1 MGAMLLA
8 SCSSAQ
14 STPTTTTT
22 EPPLPQGKC
31 SATASSPT
39 LGLAAIT
46 DAFLVRAWTNP
57 NTSEYTE
64 FVRIGDDPFAAPSTQ
79 GGDLTVVETATVS
92 IATCAVFV
100 GTCCEPVS
108 GITYY
113 GGETTGEWQMLM
125 GRLPAISPDGER
137 LSVVAYEQLV
147 ISPVRSPEETEAV
160 ISIPTGETVSF
171 LGAHWLNTEQ
181 VALLGANA
189 DGVYMWV
196 ATVMDN
202 AVTKPVLITNSVNWR
217 SDNINEVEF
226 VGVDE
231 NGYIAVRVPRA
242 TSQVIEYR
250 YPESFEVHSSTPLG
264 TPVLSY
270 RNTLDRSAMV
280 TSAGVLS
287 VWSGN
292 NNPAQV
298 GPGYVWA
305 G

>member
-1 MGAMLLA
+1 MLLA

-14 STPTTTTT
+14 STPTTTT
-22 EPPLPQGKC
+22 EPALPQGKC
-31 SATASSPT
+31 SATTDNPT

-57 NTSEYTE
+57 NTSDYTE
-64 FVRIGDDPFAAPSTQ
+64 FVRIGDDPFATPPTQ

-108 GITYY
+108 GITFY

-147 ISPVRSPEETEAV
+147 IAPVRTPEETSAV
-160 ISIPTGETVSF
+160 IPIPTGETVNF
-171 LGAHWLNTEQ
+171 LGAHWLNVEQ
-181 VALLGANA
+181 VALLGATA

-196 ATVMDN
+196 ATVVDN
-202 AVTKPVLITNSVNWR
+202 AVSEPVLITNSVNWL
-217 SDNINEVEF
+217 SDNLNQVEF

-231 NGYIAVRVPRA
+231 NGNIAVRVPRA

-250 YPESFEVHSSTPLG
+250 YPDSFEVRSSTPLG

-270 RNTLDRSAMV
+270 RTTLDRSAMV
-280 TSAGVLS
+280 TNTGVLS

-298 GPGYVWA
+298 GAGYVWA

>member
-14 STPTTTTT
+14 SAPTTTT
-22 EPPLPQGKC
+22 EPALPQGKC
-31 SATASSPT
+31 SATPDNPT

-46 DAFLVRAWTNP
+46 DAFLVRAWTDP
-57 NTSEYTE
+57 TSSDYTE
-64 FVRIGDDPFAAPSTQ
+64 FVRIGDDPFAAPPTQ

-147 ISPVRSPEETEAV
+147 ITPVRSPEETAAV
-160 ISIPTGETVSF
+160 ISIPTGETVNF
-171 LGAHWLNTEQ
+171 LGAHWLNIEQ
-181 VALLGANA
+181 IALLGATA
-189 DGVYMWV
+189 FGIYMWV
-196 ATVMDN
+196 ATVVDN
-202 AVTKPVLITNSVNWR
+202 TVNEPVLITNSVNWM
-217 SDNINEVEF
+217 SENLNEVEF

-231 NGYIAVRVPRA
+231 NGNIAVRLPR
-242 TSQVIEYR
+242 TSGQVIEYR
-250 YPESFEVHSSTPLG
+250 YPDSFEVRSSTPLA

-270 RNTLDRSAMV
+270 RTTLDRSAMV
-280 TSAGVLS
+280 TNAGVLS
-287 VWSGN
+287 VWSGTS
-292 NNPAQV
+292 NPAQV
-298 GPGYVWA
+298 GAGYVWA

>member
-1 MGAMLLA
+1 MSVMLLA

-14 STPTTTTT
+14 STPTTTT
-22 EPPLPQGKC
+22 EPALPQGKC
-31 SATASSPT
+31 SATPDNPT

-46 DAFLVRAWTNP
+46 DAFLVRAWTDP
-57 NTSEYTE
+57 TSSDYRE
-64 FVRIGDDPFAAPSTQ
+64 FVRIGDDPFAAPPTQ
-79 GGDLTVVETATVS
+79 GGDLTVVETAAVS

-147 ISPVRSPEETEAV
+147 IASVRTPEETTAV
-160 ISIPTGETVSF
+160 ISLPTGETVNF
-171 LGAHWLNTEQ
+171 LGAHWLNIEQ
-181 VALLGANA
+181 VALLGATA
-189 DGVYMWV
+189 DGIYMWV
-196 ATVMDN
+196 ATVVDN
-202 AVTKPVLITNSVNWR
+202 IVNEPVLITNSVNWL
-217 SDNINEVEF
+217 SDNINEVGF

-231 NGYIAVRVPRA
+231 NGNIAVRVPR
-242 TSQVIEYR
+242 TSSQVIEYR
-250 YPESFEVHSSTPLG
+250 YPYSLEVRSSSPLG

-270 RNTLDRSAMV
+270 GITLDRSAMV
-280 TSAGVLS
+280 TSTGVLS

-292 NNPAQV
+292 DNPTQV
-298 GPGYVWA
+298 GAGYVWA

>member
-1 MGAMLLA
+1 MLLA
-8 SCSSAQ
+8 SCSSTQ
-14 STPTTTTT
+14 SAPTTTT
-22 EPPLPQGKC
+22 EPALPQGKC
-31 SATASSPT
+31 SATADNPT

-46 DAFLVRAWTNP
+46 DSFLVRAWTDP
-57 NTSEYTE
+57 TSSDYTE
-64 FVRIGDDPFAAPSTQ
+64 FVRIGDDPFAAPPTQ
-79 GGDLTVVETATVS
+79 GGDLVVVETATVS

-147 ISPVRSPEETEAV
+147 IASVRTPEETTAV
-160 ISIPTGETVSF
+160 ISIPTGETVNF
-171 LGAHWLNTEQ
+171 LGAHWLNVEQ
-181 VALLGANA
+181 VALLGATA
-189 DGVYMWV
+189 EGIYMWV
-196 ATVMDN
+196 ATVVDN
-202 AVTKPVLITNSVNWR
+202 TVNEPDLITNSVNWT

-231 NGYIAVRVPRA
+231 NGNIAVRVPR
-242 TSQVIEYR
+242 TSGQVIEYR
-250 YPESFEVHSSTPLG
+250 YPDSFEVRSSTPLG

-270 RNTLDRSAMV
+270 RTTLDRSAMV
-280 TSAGVLS
+280 TSTGVLS

-292 NNPAQV
+292 NNPAQI
-298 GPGYVWA
+298 GAGYVWA